1 VITNEVALDIIQT
14 AVVDSKVVSG
24 AKSARGFRS
33 TESKFVRHLGD
44 GDDCFML

>member
-1 VITNEVALDIIQT
+1 MITNEVALDIIQS

-33 TESKFVRHLGD
+33 TRHFAGD
-44 GDDCFML
+44 GSMI